1 MVGKDKAGNEVI
13 YDQNASKF
21 KVDGTAPEITI
32 TPYPDEN
39 DGYYNKGV
47 RFKINVKEQ
56 FEKKHKITVSDK
68 NKSVN
73 GDADDVFVLNGTDGT
88 FEVKR
93 NAEGIYNLKIKA
105 EDAFGN
111 LAEDK
116 VSFIVDKSAPTI
128 GIATV
133 SKLNN
138 GNVALNVNIA
148 DNYKGKEYIVHV
160 IRKDASGAVV
170 YNKDY
175 RKEIWK
181 TTTAN
186 P

>member
-1 MVGKDKAGNEVI
+1 M
-13 YDQNASKF
+13 Y
-21 KVDGTAPEITI
+21 GTAPEITI

-133 SKLNN
+133 SKLQ
-138 GNVALNVNIA
+138 III
-148 DNYKGKEYIVHV
+148 KEKNTSYM
-160 IRKDASGAVV
+160 
-170 YNKDY
+170 
-175 RKEIWK
+175 
-181 TTTAN
+181 
-186 P
+186 